1 MDEVEYRE
9 SRLCRLLGNPVVYQ
23 LVVLLD
29 HGGPTTPSQLAKL
42 AGRSVQT
49 VSGHL
54 AKLRAADIVRYD
66 SVGKEVRYWLK
77 HHGETRTLLK
87 ALERIAHAAGNVR
100 SLHCDV
106 TGIPETRKFPS
117 VLVFGI

>member
-1 MDEVEYRE
+1 MDEPAYRQ
-9 SRLCRLLGNPVVYQ
+9 SRVCRLLGNPVIYQ

-29 HGGPTTPSQLAKL
+29 AGGAMTPSALAKL

-66 SVGKEVRYWLK
+66 SDGKNVRYWLK
-77 HHGETRTLLK
+77 HRSETRGLLK
-87 ALERIAHAAGNVR
+87 ALEKIVN
-100 SLHCDV
+100 S
-106 TGIPETRKFPS
+106 TSKMS
-117 VLVFGI
+117 

>member
-1 MDEVEYRE
+1 MDEVRYRE

-23 LVVLLD
+23 LVVLLKEE
-29 HGGPTTPSQLAKL
+29 GVLTPSRLANL

-66 SVGKEVRYWLK
+66 SAGKEVRYCN
-77 HHGETRTLLK
+77 R
-87 ALERIAHAAGNVR
+87 
-100 SLHCDV
+100 
-106 TGIPETRKFPS
+106 
-117 VLVFGI
+117 VFIQ

>member
-1 MDEVEYRE
+1 MDEVRYRE

-23 LVVLLD
+23 LVVLLNE
-29 HGGPTTPSQLAKL
+29 GGALTPSKLANL

-66 SVGKEVRYWLK
+66 SAGKEVRYWLK
-77 HHGETRTLLK
+77 HKGEIRTVLAALQK
-87 ALERIAHAAGNVR
+87 AVQIVSKL
-100 SLHCDV
+100 
-106 TGIPETRKFPS
+106 T
-117 VLVFGI
+117 